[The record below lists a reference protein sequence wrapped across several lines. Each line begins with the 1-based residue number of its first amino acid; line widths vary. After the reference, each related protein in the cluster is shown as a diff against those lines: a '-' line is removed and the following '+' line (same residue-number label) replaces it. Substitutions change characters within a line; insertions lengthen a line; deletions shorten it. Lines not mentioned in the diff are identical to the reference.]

1 MVFVFE
7 NRLTLLLQQ
16 FELEMQQF
24 WCLQCNNF
32 HFSAFFSTGDYKNN
46 NLFLVKLGW
55 IFYTRPSN
63 GLWWLIGDV
72 SVGFRLAQLKS
83 FEELQLACLQKL
95 ILNLF
100 RSSRIFKIFRDLRD
114 LISVRSVNLLGFNSH
129 EKWTKKKFF
138 CSKLILI

>member
-24 WCLQCNNF
+24 WCLQCNNL

-72 SVGFRLAQLKS
+72 SVGFRLAQLKP
-83 FEELQLACLQKL
+83 FEGLQLVCLQKL